1 MWIGYP
7 VAKQLET
14 ATSEKCFQ
22 APESQITVI
31 CYTRMQLKIRVLLI
45 YLSLLKPSPHFAGP
59 SIYVVIFFSPQEKKV
74 LTKEKQR
81 HNKRSL
87 ITIIHR
93 EYEQAAVKPCQQD

>member
-59 SIYVVIFFSPQEKKV
+59 SIYVIFFSPQEKKV